1 MNASA
6 AQTFRDATARHA
18 ADYAP
23 WLDRD
28 PSRAALA
35 AAPLPEPRSEA
46 WRHTNPNRWYGAA
59 PSTPRR
65 QLDARASGDVRII
78 PFEKADAG
86 ERRLIARHLNATLD
100 RAHHPLANVN
110 DILLDRGV
118 LLRIPRAAAPAEVTL
133 GDMGGGYERALVLVE
148 AGAACVLTE
157 RPAAPRQRVVE
168 VVLAP
173 DASLRHLRLQPP
185 SEAAEH
191 HLVSV
196 QADAGATYALT
207 QCGGGAPLRRSD
219 VHIEATGAG
228 ADITVRSAY
237 RLARGQHLDT
247 QLAVCH
253 AAPAV
258 TSRQFVRGAVGA
270 AARAVFDGRIHIAP
284 AGQQAAATLTAKHLL
299 LAPDAAAYAKPE
311 LTIYANDVKCAH
323 GATMGELDDN
333 ALFYLHSRG
342 VGDEQARRLL
352 VAGFLKE
359 ALAETTDAAALAVLG
374 MAP

>member
-1 MNASA
+1 MNASV
-6 AQTFRDATARHA
+6 AQAFREATERHA
-18 ADYAP
+18 AEYAP
-23 WLDRD
+23 WLDRH
-28 PSRAALA
+28 PSRVALA
-35 AAPLPEPRSEA
+35 AAALPEPRSEA

-59 PSTPRR
+59 RPVPRR
-65 QLDARASGDVRII
+65 RLDAQGSANVRVV
-78 PFEKADAG
+78 PFEDADG
-86 ERRLIARHLNATLD
+86 EDRRLIARHLNATLD
-100 RAHHPLANVN
+100 RVRHPLANVN

-118 LLRIPRAAAPAEVTL
+118 LLRIPRAAASAEVTL
-133 GDMGGGYERALVLVE
+133 GDMGGGYERALVLLD
-148 AGAACVLTE
+148 AGASCVLTE

-168 VVLAP
+168 IVLAP

-185 SEAAEH
+185 SAAAEH
-191 HLVSV
+191 QLVSAQV
-196 QADAGATYALT
+196 GAGATYALT

-237 RLARGQHLDT
+237 RLGSGQHLDT

-284 AGQQAAATLTAKHLL
+284 EGQQAAATLTAKHLL

-311 LTIYANDVKCAH
+311 LTIYANDVKCTH
-323 GATMGELDDN
+323 GATMGELDDD
-333 ALFYLHSRG
+333 ALFYLYSRG
-342 VGDEQARRLL
+342 VGGEQARQLL

-359 ALAETTDAAALAVLG
+359 ALGEGIDDAALAVLG